1 MVRTLSRDL
10 LSNGS
15 VLSSLYTQNNLKIV
29 LAIWCKCDRILVRI
43 KEKYKMKKDNNDI
56 KVGDMVLVDREYAKT
71 CDLYWLAEQSYTPAE
86 VTEVDSTFITFKGT
100 TKNPYNDFD
109 WSVPKEY
116 VKLYEPKA
124 NWQPKEG
131 ERVWIIS
138 RIATVRSLYI
148 ILNSTLGN

>member
-1 MVRTLSRDL
+1 
-10 LSNGS
+10 
-15 VLSSLYTQNNLKIV
+15 
-29 LAIWCKCDRILVRI
+29 
-43 KEKYKMKKDNNDI
+43 MKKDNNDI